1 MLWELNREPDQAP
14 QFQKLINLP
23 MGLMYGM
30 AVYTTFRLP
39 LAEYWI
45 AQHVERLMDNA
56 QHLGLPVSY
65 TATEFQQALIPHFQM
80 ERPVFRLTLV
90 ADVAEYSDFY
100 QKPAKPAR
108 LLLAMREASGEASMP
123 VSLKSVDYVRTMPL
137 VKHLGMADVIQL
149 KKQARLQ
156 GFQEIL
162 LAGGGKVR
170 EASTA
175 NILFIRNGQLCGP
188 EPERDAC
195 LPGISRQRI
204 LREAKVQGIGI
215 EDTAPVNLS
224 ELSQMQGAFLTN
236 ATKGITPVARID
248 DVAFPWP
255 ESAEKIV
262 NALAGC
268 LN

>member
-1 MLWELNREPDQAP
+1 
-14 QFQKLINLP
+14 

-80 ERPVFRLTLV
+80 ERPIFRLTLV

-108 LLLAMREASGEASMP
+108 LLLAMREAPGEASMP

-162 LAGGGKVR
+162 LAGGGQVR

-175 NILFIRNGQLCGP
+175 NILFIRKYPFPCTLLANNLRRISNCKIRRENVIYFP
-188 EPERDAC
+188 PLNWHRDIC
-195 LPGISRQRI
+195 ICSRSQRI
-204 LREAKVQGIGI
+204 NRSYCFSSCILVVIKEHFA
-215 EDTAPVNLS
+215 AS
-224 ELSQMQGAFLTN
+224 F
-236 ATKGITPVARID
+236 
-248 DVAFPWP
+248 
-255 ESAEKIV
+255 
-262 NALAGC
+262 
-268 LN
+268 